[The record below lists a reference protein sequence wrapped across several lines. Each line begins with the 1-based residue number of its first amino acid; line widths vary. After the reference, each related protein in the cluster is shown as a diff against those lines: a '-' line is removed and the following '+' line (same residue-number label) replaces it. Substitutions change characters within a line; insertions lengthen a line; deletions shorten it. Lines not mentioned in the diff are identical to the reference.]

1 MAIKNKP
8 GDLYVSRKTGEVHK
22 CSAEVEHTKSY
33 KLLPMKSV
41 SFENTNLS
49 EEDEDILNTH
59 STFTIEVCGDT
70 FTNVRKAVDPTYGT
84 IQIGDVSA
92 YGICIF
98 INTEGV
104 FSFVKNP
111 KKYAK
116 DLTAKYELNLFAEDT
131 QTKISYDWKP
141 VDTGKNYASPL
152 LQKALENSDIIEDN
166 GDSFHTKVD
175 DIGSL
180 GGSNVT
186 EPYVEE
192 TYGRSETDIYSFG
205 LISATL
211 HGHTFVRQYMFYNQ
225 ILKNVYLPDTLGSID
240 ENAFENCSHLALTSL
255 PEGLKSIGS
264 SAFKNCRSL
273 ALTSLP
279 AGLTRIQY
287 NAFENCESLA
297 LTSLPEGVEYI
308 YDEAFRA
315 CTSLALTSLPEGLKS
330 IGTRAFQ
337 ACTSLALTSLPE
349 SLKSIG
355 KNVFYGCTSLAL
367 TSLPEGITGIGGNAF
382 SKCTSLALTSL
393 PEGLKSIQE
402 FAFSNCT
409 GLTSIVFKG
418 TPDSIAS
425 SVFQDCTNLT
435 EIKVPWAEG
444 TVANAPWGAT
454 NATITYNY
462 TESA

>member
-59 STFTIEVCGDT
+59 STYTIEVCGDT
-70 FTNVRKAVDPTYGT
+70 FTNVHKAVDPTHGT

-192 TYGRSETDIYSFG
+192 IYGRSETDIYLFG

-240 ENAFENCSHLALTSL
+240 EHAFENCSHLALTSL

-279 AGLTRIQY
+279 A
-287 NAFENCESLA
+287 
-297 LTSLPEGVEYI
+297 
-308 YDEAFRA
+308 
-315 CTSLALTSLPEGLKS
+315 
-330 IGTRAFQ
+330 
-337 ACTSLALTSLPE
+337 
-349 SLKSIG
+349 
-355 KNVFYGCTSLAL
+355 
-367 TSLPEGITGIGGNAF
+367 
-382 SKCTSLALTSL
+382 
-393 PEGLKSIQE
+393 GLKSIQE

-444 TVANAPWGAT
+444 AVANAPWGAT

-462 TESA
+462 TAE

>member
-22 CSAEVEHTKSY
+22 CSAEVEQTKSY

-104 FSFVKNP
+104 LSFVKNP

-240 ENAFENCSHLALTSL
+240 EHAFENCSHLALTSL

-279 AGLTRIQY
+279 AGLRQIQY

-315 CTSLALTSLPEGLKS
+315 
-330 IGTRAFQ
+330 
-337 ACTSLALTSLPE
+337 
-349 SLKSIG
+349 
-355 KNVFYGCTSLAL
+355 CTSLAL

-425 SVFQDCTNLT
+425 SAFQDCTNLT
-435 EIKVPWAEG
+435 SIKVPWAEG
-444 TVANAPWGAT
+444 AVANAPWGAT

-462 TESA
+462 TAE

>member
-22 CSAEVEHTKSY
+22 CSAEVEQTKSY

-192 TYGRSETDIYSFG
+192 IYGRSETDIYSFG

-240 ENAFENCSHLALTSL
+240 EHAFENCSHLALTSL
-255 PEGLKSIGS
+255 PAGLKSIGS

-279 AGLTRIQY
+279 AGLRQIQY

-315 CTSLALTSLPEGLKS
+315 CTSLALTSLPEG
-330 IGTRAFQ
+330 
-337 ACTSLALTSLPE
+337 
-349 SLKSIG
+349 
-355 KNVFYGCTSLAL
+355 
-367 TSLPEGITGIGGNAF
+367 ITGIGGNAF
-382 SKCTSLALTSL
+382 SKCASLALTSL

-425 SVFQDCTNLT
+425 SAFQDCTNLT
-435 EIKVPWAEG
+435 SIKVPWAEG
-444 TVANAPWGAT
+444 AVANAPWGAT

>member
-22 CSAEVEHTKSY
+22 CSAEVEQTKSY

-104 FSFVKNP
+104 FSFAKNP

-152 LQKALENSDIIEDN
+152 LRKALENSDIIEDN

-211 HGHTFVRQYMFYNQ
+211 HGHTFVRSYMFYNQ

-240 ENAFENCSHLALTSL
+240 ENAFENCSH
-255 PEGLKSIGS
+255 
-264 SAFKNCRSL
+264 
-273 ALTSLP
+273 
-279 AGLTRIQY
+279 
-287 NAFENCESLA
+287 
-297 LTSLPEGVEYI
+297 
-308 YDEAFRA
+308 
-315 CTSLALTSLPEGLKS
+315 LALTSLPEGLKS

-393 PEGLKSIQE
+393 PAGLKSIQE

-444 TVANAPWGAT
+444 AVAKAPWGAT

-462 TESA
+462 TAE